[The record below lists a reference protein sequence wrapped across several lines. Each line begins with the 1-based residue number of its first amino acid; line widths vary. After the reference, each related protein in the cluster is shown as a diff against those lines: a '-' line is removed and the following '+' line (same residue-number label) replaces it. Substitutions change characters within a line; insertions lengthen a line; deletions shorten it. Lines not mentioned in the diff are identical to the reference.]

1 MSTNLHQLPLNAAVA
16 QGEPPNT
23 EVILRDPRP
32 ELADDHAIWERL
44 LALAHQV
51 HGAQDPE
58 SLFWVLHGLRC
69 LGCELVRE
77 SYGWRIAAGENA
89 DYAFHRQRYL
99 VNRKEQVLALLTQL
113 NEAV

>member
-16 QGEPPNT
+16 RGETP
-23 EVILRDPRP
+23 ILEDILCDPRP
-32 ELADDHAIWERL
+32 ELADDHETWERL
-44 LALAHQV
+44 LALAHQA
-51 HGAQDPE
+51 HGADDPE

-77 SYGWRIAAGENA
+77 SYGWRIAAGENE
-89 DYAFHRQRYL
+89 DYTFCRQRYL
-99 VNRKEQVLALLTQL
+99 VSRREQVTALLAQL